1 MALLSLDKIMKPF
14 WLSKIA
20 RLNVT
25 VIVVSP
31 PTNITNNSVLR
42 MLNPKDRFQGIF
54 MVPWQIIEILTILK
68 KVVSG

>member
-1 MALLSLDKIMKPF
+1 MKPI

-42 MLNPKDRFQGIF
+42 VLDPRDRFQGIF
-54 MVPWQIIEILTILK
+54 MVPWQIIEYHLVLTILSK
-68 KVVSG
+68 FHVPG

>member
-1 MALLSLDKIMKPF
+1 MQPSKMKHVLDKIMKPI

-42 MLNPKDRFQGIF
+42 VLDPTDRFQGIF
-54 MVPWQIIEILTILK
+54 MVP
-68 KVVSG
+68 